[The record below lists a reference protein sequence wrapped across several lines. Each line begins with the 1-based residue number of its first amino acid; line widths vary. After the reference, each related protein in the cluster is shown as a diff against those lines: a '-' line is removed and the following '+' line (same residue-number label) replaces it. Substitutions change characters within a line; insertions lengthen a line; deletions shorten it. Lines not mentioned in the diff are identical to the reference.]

1 MKRLM
6 RLSIPLLSTFVLV
19 PSILFAQTPIR
30 AGQMQAGSLSTG
42 DTLEYTFEAEDD
54 FLLYGEANQ
63 ISVDVVVSL
72 VNAEGQQIQQWDG
85 PGRGAEAFSRALQG
99 EGSYTLRI
107 APFEDE
113 EGDFTV
119 EILQLEKK
127 SDNPGRLADQL
138 MFAYDRPGAPG
149 ARSACGATGARSC
162 LAHTVLRT

>member
-119 EILQLEKK
+119 EILQLD
-127 SDNPGRLADQL
+127 SMIVIANL
-138 MFAYDRPGAPG
+138 
-149 ARSACGATGARSC
+149 C
-162 LAHTVLRT
+162 V